1 MRRLAF
7 AIGFALVAL
16 TGVVWTLRPG
26 DAVRLGVF
34 AGAVVAVVTLAMLF
48 ARRDSVD
55 ALGIRG
61 AVRWVR
67 INFVSRMAVLL
78 LVLLLLR
85 QQLGTSGDIAFLG
98 GFFVVQAAMLVVLA
112 REKG

>member
-1 MRRLAF
+1 MRRIAF

-16 TGVVWTLRPG
+16 AGVIWTLRPG

-34 AGAVVAVVTLAMLF
+34 AGTVVAVVTLAMLF
-48 ARRDSVD
+48 SRRDSVD
-55 ALGIRG
+55 ALGIKG

-67 INFVSRMAVLL
+67 VSFVSRMAVLL

-85 QQLGTSGDIAFLG
+85 KQLGASGDLAFLG
-98 GFFVVQAAMLVVLA
+98 GFFVVEAAMLILLA